1 MGRLSGGL
9 RLAWRLG
16 IGFGADLAMTS
27 TDRIDLS
34 KIELE
39 IDRSVQA
46 LDTVGGS
53 DVQRLKDLAT
63 RLWLAA
69 DQTLTKRREAE
80 KA

>member
-1 MGRLSGGL
+1 MV
-9 RLAWRLG
+9 AV
-16 IGFGADLAMTS
+16 TS
-27 TDRIDLS
+27 TDSADLS
-34 KIELE
+34 KIEAE

-46 LDTVGGS
+46 LDAVGGS
-53 DVQRLKDLAT
+53 DVQRLKDLAA

>member
-1 MGRLSGGL
+1 
-9 RLAWRLG
+9 LAWRLG